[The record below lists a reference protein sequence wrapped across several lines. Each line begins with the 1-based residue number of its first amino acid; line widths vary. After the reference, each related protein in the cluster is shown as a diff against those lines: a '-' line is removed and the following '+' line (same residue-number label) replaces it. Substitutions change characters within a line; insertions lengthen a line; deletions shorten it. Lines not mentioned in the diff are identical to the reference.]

1 MLALDVHDEH
11 RIRLAV
17 QIADT
22 VQADVQA
29 IQLAAEHRLLLF
41 HELSHAPIGLHCLE
55 FDHPLNRFAD
65 GIQIGHHASQ
75 PTFASVRLAGCF
87 GSFLDAD
94 LGLFL
99 GTDKQHLAALC
110 NDALKKVR
118 SPVNLGRC
126 LDEVDDVDSV
136 ASLEDVFLHLRV
148 PLTRLVAKVHTRV
161 QQFFYVTHS
170 FFSFCCRLSP
180 KYSRP
185 AEIRDSV
192 YCD

>member
-17 QIADT
+17 QVADT
-22 VQADVQA
+22 IQANVQTV
-29 IQLAAEHRLLLF
+29 QLAAEHRLLLF
-41 HELSHAPIGLHCLE
+41 HELSHAPVGLHGLE
-55 FDHPLNRFAD
+55 FDHPLDRFAD
-65 GIQIGHHASQ
+65 GIQIGHHTTQ
-75 PTFASVRLAGCF
+75 PTFANVRLTGRL

-99 GTDKQHLAALC
+99 GANKQHLAALGH
-110 NDALKKVR
+110 DALEEVR
-118 SPVNLGRC
+118 SAINLGRR

-136 ASLEDVFLHLRV
+136 TSLEDVFLHLRV

-170 FFSFCCRLSP
+170 LFSFCCRLSP